1 MQTFTDWILIL
12 DRMGVLDILLPF
24 LLIFTIAFAVLQKS
38 MILGPNSKKFNTIVA
53 FVIGMASV
61 MPHIVGRGPDVVP
74 IINSALPNVSVLMIA
89 SMMVLLMIGVFGN
102 NVNVAGTPLV
112 GIVVLFSAI
121 SVGYTFIAAAGGLPM
136 IPFLN
141 DPETL
146 QLLVA
151 ILVFGIIVWFI
162 TKEENVPQHKKT
174 FKEHLN
180 DWFGGMYGGGSQGG
194 HH

>member
-1 MQTFTDWILIL
+1 MQTFTDWILLL
-12 DRMGVLDILLPF
+12 DKMGFLEILLPF

-38 MILGPNSKKFNTIVA
+38 MILGPNSKKFNTMVA
-53 FVIGMASV
+53 FVIALTTV

-89 SMMVLLMIGVFGN
+89 SMMVLLMIGVFGS

-112 GIVVLFSAI
+112 GIVVLFSALG
-121 SVGYTFIAAAGGLPM
+121 VGYTFISAAGGLPM

-141 DPETL
+141 DPETM
-146 QLLVA
+146 QLFIA
-151 ILVFGIIVWFI
+151 ILVFGLIVWFI
-162 TKEENVPQHKKT
+162 TKEETVPQNKKG

-180 DWFGGMYGGGSQGG
+180 DWFSGIYGGGGG